1 MSLIEWEDRLS
12 VNIELFD
19 EQHKVLVG
27 LINKL
32 YDSVKAGQVISVLE
46 SISTEL
52 VNYTVTHFKS
62 EEALFQEHGYPEF
75 EQHKKE
81 HEEFTK
87 YVTELK
93 DNLNYGKAFDFPEL
107 IKYLMRWLYEH
118 ILVTDKKY
126 SVFLN
131 RKDVF

>member
-19 EQHKVLVG
+19 EQHKALVG

-32 YDSVKAGQVISVLE
+32 YDSVKAGQVISVLG

-52 VNYTVTHFKS
+52 VKYTDTHFKS
-62 EEALFQEHGYPEF
+62 EEALFQKHGYPEF

-126 SVFLN
+126 TVFLN